1 MSQDEAKSALASR
14 VSRETLARL
23 EIYAVLLEKWQKT
36 INLVAPSTIAQIWS
50 RHMLDSAQ
58 LMDHVPRNAGSWMD
72 LGSGGGFPGLVC
84 AVIAAETH
92 PKVGVTL
99 VEADLRKAAFLRETA
114 RQMSVTVGVM
124 SRRIEDL
131 PPSKVDV
138 ISARAL
144 APLSNLCRYAKPH
157 LSETGICLFQKGARF
172 DEELATAEVDWH
184 MIYTV
189 VPSMTEPDAVLL
201 KIEQL
206 HHAR

>member
-1 MSQDEAKSALASR
+1 MTQEEAKAALASR
-14 VSRETLARL
+14 VSRETLQRL

-36 INLVAPSTIAQIWS
+36 INLVAPSTIAQLWS
-50 RHMLDSAQ
+50 RHVLDSAQ
-58 LMDHVPRNAGSWMD
+58 LMDHAPEAVESWMD

-92 PKVGVTL
+92 PKLSVTL

-114 RQMSVTVGVM
+114 RQMAITVGVL

-131 PPSKVDV
+131 PPSRVDV

-172 DEELATAEVDWH
+172 NEELATAQSDWH
-184 MIYTV
+184 MTYSV
-189 VPSMTEPDAVLL
+189 FPSITEFDAVLL

-206 HHAR
+206 RHV